1 MEPHEPHSDYDY
13 RRFAVLYVDDEE
25 KSLKLFARAFGETF
39 RILTASSARAG
50 LQLLEEQKHELAILM
65 TDQRMPGE
73 KGVWLLEKA
82 RQIQPKLLRILVT
95 AYTDMDATIAAVNS
109 GAIYRYVSKPWD
121 PVQLEHTLR
130 RALEF
135 FSVQRERD
143 QLFKEKMSV
152 LHNTMMADRI
162 ISVGLL
168 SAGLSHHIRNALQAV
183 QTFLDLA
190 PDKMREEKAS
200 RDELRHPEFWE
211 EYYTNVQAQIHK
223 ITAMLKDLGS
233 VSEDPALQFT
243 EEVRLHEVIRE
254 AAGKLAET
262 AAARTIR
269 FTIDV
274 PESLPAM
281 RVDGIKFRKLF
292 ELLFRDELVSL
303 PGGQTIS
310 VSAELRADDPGIL
323 ELRIEDDGPGMRQ
336 EAVRIL
342 FDPFLVRGGSPMEYG
357 IDLMACYFLVHHHG
371 GRIRAESVEG
381 KGTRFILQLPVDPQQ
396 VPPLARAPELLEKVR
411 LNEALWEKL
420 VTE

>member
-1 MEPHEPHSDYDY
+1 MEPHDYSHDY
-13 RRFAVLYVDDEE
+13 RKFAVLYVDDEE

-39 RILTASSARAG
+39 RILTASSAKAG
-50 LQLLEEQKHELAILM
+50 LQLLEEHQYDLAILM

-82 RQIQPKLLRILVT
+82 RQLQPKLIRILVT
-95 AYTDMDATIAAVNS
+95 AYTDMDATIEAVNS

-121 PVQLEHTLR
+121 PIQLEHTLK

-162 ISVGLL
+162 MSVGLL

-190 PDKMREEKAS
+190 PGKMLEEKAS
-200 RDELRHPEFWE
+200 PDRLRHPGFWE
-211 EYYTNVQAQIHK
+211 DYYGNVQAQIHK
-223 ITAMLKDLGS
+223 ITAMLKDLGAA
-233 VSEDPALQFT
+233 SEDPALQFT
-243 EEVRLHEVIRE
+243 EEVRFHEVIRD
-254 AAGKLAET
+254 AADSLRET
-262 AAARTIR
+262 AAQREIR
-269 FTIDV
+269 FAI
-274 PESLPAM
+274 EISEALPAM

-292 ELLFRDELVSL
+292 ELLLRDELVSL
-303 PGGQTIS
+303 PGGKTIT
-310 VSAELRADDPGIL
+310 VSAELMADVPGTL
-323 ELRIEDDGPGMRQ
+323 EVRIEDDGPGMRQ
-336 EAVRIL
+336 EAARIL
-342 FDPFLVRGGSPMEYG
+342 FDPFLVRSGSPMEYG

-381 KGTRFILQLPVDPQQ
+381 KGTCFILQLPVDPRHA
-396 VPPLARAPELLEKVR
+396 PPLVRAPELLEKAR